1 MRLARLAA
9 AKGDKTRAILRMVGR
24 GAIVLMLAVL
34 DLDFWILGALLVLW
48 GLVASLKVTTERAA
62 LRIIRRNKESR
73 PQAEQRR
80 FAAMIGRG

>member
-1 MRLARLAA
+1 
-9 AKGDKTRAILRMVGR
+9 MVGR
-24 GAIVLMLAVL
+24 GAIVLMLAGL

-62 LRIIRRNKESR
+62 LRIIRRSKESW

-80 FAAMIGRG
+80 FAGMIGRG

>member
-1 MRLARLAA
+1 
-9 AKGDKTRAILRMVGR
+9 MVGR